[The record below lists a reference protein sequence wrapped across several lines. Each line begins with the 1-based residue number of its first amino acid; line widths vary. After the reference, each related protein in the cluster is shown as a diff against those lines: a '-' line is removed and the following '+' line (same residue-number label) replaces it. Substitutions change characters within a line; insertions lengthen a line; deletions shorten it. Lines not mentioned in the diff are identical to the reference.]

1 MGSGSR
7 FECAP
12 SFVKSAK
19 LLSGSVFFDV
29 RVTL

>member
-19 LLSGSVFFDV
+19 LLSGSVF
-29 RVTL
+29 LMSE